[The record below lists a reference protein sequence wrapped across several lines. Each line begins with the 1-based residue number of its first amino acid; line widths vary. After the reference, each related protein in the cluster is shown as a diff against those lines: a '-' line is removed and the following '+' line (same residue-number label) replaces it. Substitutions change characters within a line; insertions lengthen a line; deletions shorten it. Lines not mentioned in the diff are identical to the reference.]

1 MNDKNLTTYDMN
13 SRQMRLDTT
22 AEWADQ
28 LLWRHSAGQIQQVAE
43 TTDYPFL
50 TRRAVAQVSEEKGF
64 YIPNVITE
72 EGYRANPE
80 FFSAAFGHAKNL
92 SKAKRLL
99 GEALDLTKLMS
110 VALSGESR
118 NRFVQAET
126 ACRIIEKKLGKAYER
141 IERHDIHH
149 SNLFLAY
156 FDLKGRTDVA
166 VE

>member
-1 MNDKNLTTYDMN
+1 MKEKNLTTYDMN
-13 SRQMRLDTT
+13 SRQMPLDTT
-22 AEWADQ
+22 AEQADQ
-28 LLWRHSAGQIQQVAE
+28 LLWRHSAGQIQQMAE

-50 TRRAVAQVSEEKGF
+50 TRHAVAQVSEEKGF
-64 YIPNVITE
+64 YIPNIITE

-110 VALSGESR
+110 AALSGESS

-126 ACRIIEKKLGKAYER
+126 TCRLIEKKLGKAYER